1 MRAIAPPLDRSA
13 AMLARRW
20 PMRSTSAPPKKAART
35 VAVNSQKAVTPVLAG
50 LPVVC
55 STNQGTAISVRA
67 LPVSEMALALKRAR
81 GGIRR
86 ASMSVLRSSLVR
98 FDRGAVLV
106 CTLRGGIWLAGGTVS
121 GGATL
126 ADALGQAARVLLR
139 PLGRELELG
148 NALLDPTQ
156 LCFQARTGIVEG
168 DHAVL
173 ADVREAVFRP
183 GFQVV
188 EQLACLLAA
197 ALELRDQGG
206 TV

>member
-1 MRAIAPPLDRSA
+1 MGAMGAALARSA
-13 AMLARRW
+13 AMLAGRW
-20 PMRSTSAPPKKAART
+20 ATRSASAAPKKAART
-35 VAVNSQKAVTPVLAG
+35 VAVNSQKAVMPVLAG

-67 LPVSEMALALKRAR
+67 LPVSEMALAVKRAR
-81 GGIRR
+81 SGIRR
-86 ASMSVLRSSLVR
+86 ASMSVLRSSSVR

-106 CTLRGGIWLAGGTVS
+106 CTLPAGIWLAGGAVS

-126 ADALGQAARVLLR
+126 ADALRQAARVLLR

-148 NALLDPTQ
+148 DALLDPTQ
-156 LCFQARTGIVEG
+156 LGFEARTGIVEG

-173 ADVREAVFRP
+173 ADVREAIFGP

-188 EQLACLLAA
+188 EQLA
-197 ALELRDQGG
+197 
-206 TV
+206 

>member
-13 AMLARRW
+13 AMLAGRG
-20 PMRSTSAPPKKAART
+20 PMRSTSAPAKKAART

-81 GGIRR
+81 SGIRR

-98 FDRGAVLV
+98 FSRGTVLV
-106 CTLRGGIWLAGGTVS
+106 SPLRGGTWLAGGTVS

-126 ADALGQAARVLLR
+126 ANARGRAARGLLR
-139 PLGRELELG
+139 PLRRALALG
-148 NALLDPTQ
+148 DALL
-156 LCFQARTGIVEG
+156 
-168 DHAVL
+168 
-173 ADVREAVFRP
+173 
-183 GFQVV
+183 
-188 EQLACLLAA
+188 
-197 ALELRDQGG
+197 
-206 TV
+206 

>member
-1 MRAIAPPLDRSA
+1 MRAMAPPLARSA
-13 AMLARRW
+13 AMLACRW
-20 PMRSTSAPPKKAART
+20 PTRSTSAPPKKAART

-81 GGIRR
+81 SGIRR
-86 ASMSVLRSSLVR
+86 TGMSVLRSSSVR

-106 CTLRGGIWLAGGTVS
+106 STLRGGIGLAGDAVS

-148 NALLDPTQ
+148 DGLLDPAK
-156 LCFQARTGIVEG
+156 LGFESRTGIVEG
-168 DHAVL
+168 DYA
-173 ADVREAVFRP
+173 
-183 GFQVV
+183 
-188 EQLACLLAA
+188 
-197 ALELRDQGG
+197 
-206 TV
+206 